1 MNIVIDN
8 TTIFQEEKV
17 SSPDDRYLFPK
28 LHSRPPT
35 TALLFPKL
43 YRRLPT
49 TAFFS
54 LNSIVVS
61 RQHPSFLKSCRIV
74 SFLS

>member
-28 LHSRPPT
+28 L
-35 TALLFPKL
+35 

-49 TAFFS
+49 TAVFS